1 MASLVAILFLRA
13 LHYFY
18 SLIILC
24 YSFCSRSSPSF
35 PRPSCCHRIPKH
47 LALLL
52 VSGTAQDNS
61 DLRAALVRTVVDAV
75 SWCRASGI
83 QQLTVY
89 EEHGVLLK
97 LSKNI
102 CDSLPTE
109 SEEALNDS
117 DIEYP
122 LTPPPS
128 DYSESRP
135 ISPQN
140 PQADSHVRTIRIL
153 TTKHNSPPQTGAI
166 KRKELVVNHASQNQL
181 TLYLMSRRSSK
192 PAIASVAQA
201 FVLCNKQKQRTN
213 AKHIK
218 TDAFL
223 LSVNELESSLESD
236 HTLSSPDVMIVH
248 TLIPQQDS
256 SSPLELHGYP
266 PWQIR
271 LTEIYHTRP
280 DCSRYRPIITGH
292 SSTPKC
298 MSLSEDSFN
307 QALDEYTA
315 AEMRF
320 GK

>member
-35 PRPSCCHRIPKH
+35 PRPSCRHRIPKH

-140 PQADSHVRTIRIL
+140 PQADNTY
-153 TTKHNSPPQTGAI
+153 TKLMISMDI
-166 KRKELVVNHASQNQL
+166 VVNHASQNQL